1 MPVISIL
8 TLSILTSIPVAYWSD
23 GNITPESISP
33 IDAAEVSVRFA
44 DSCVALPGAWIWLGF
59 DSLCL
64 KSVIDSQELVRYPA
78 EVSEFKPWVLGDLR
92 LRAVPLGYDYYSLNY
107 DPNYFA
113 GQELPQSWEDLARPE
128 FAHLLALP
136 NPMQGGAGL
145 AFLAIS
151 VERLGEVGARRFWA
165 QLRDGGARIT
175 RDWEEAYFSA
185 YSGHGGPYPLMFGYA
200 STAQIERDLAP
211 AVAAPSQILDL
222 PGASLRTVRYLAVSN
237 RADNTAF
244 VAAEQIRS
252 LYLEQ
257 PWFGSPLAGSG
268 TAPFP
273 SPKEP
278 ARIRER
284 EISQSQEVW
293 LADFRKIFYLGQN
306 LD

>member
-1 MPVISIL
+1 MTLGLAFGIL
-8 TLSILTSIPVAYWSD
+8 ASVPVAYWLD
-23 GNITPESISP
+23 GNALPESLRQSSSITL
-33 IDAAEVSVRFA
+33 AAEPV
-44 DSCVALPGAWIWLGF
+44 DGCVPPPGAAIWLGF
-59 DSLCL
+59 DSLCSPTIL
-64 KSVIDSQELVRYPA
+64 GGQDLARYPA
-78 EVSEFKPWVLGDLR
+78 EVSQFKPWVLGDLR
-92 LRAVPLGYDYYSLNY
+92 LRVVPLGYDYYSLNY
-107 DPNYFA
+107 DPDYFD
-113 GQELPQSWEDLARPE
+113 GRELPQRWEDLARPE
-128 FAHLLALP
+128 FARLLALP
-136 NPMQGGAGL
+136 DPMQGGAGL

-151 VERLGEVGARRFWA
+151 VDRLGEDGARRFWA
-165 QLRDGGARIT
+165 ALRDGGARIT

-244 VAAEQIRS
+244 AAAEQIRS